1 MSRQTWA
8 RGDRVVHA
16 LKPEWGHGEV
26 LTVQPTQHDGKP
38 CQKLTIRFDRAGT
51 KTLTT
56 AIADLRPA
64 GAGSAKPESPIDA
77 GATRIDAP
85 MEARLMPDA
94 LVLAATA
101 DEAAE
106 RLRTLPED
114 ATDPFRPL
122 AARLRAT
129 LALYRFTETGAS
141 LLDWAAAQTGLVD
154 PLSRFNRHELERA
167 FQDFRIVTENHLRKL
182 TREMSRQ
189 DSSGLAAVVAEQPPA
204 ALQALRRVGA
214 VR

>member
-1 MSRQTWA
+1 
-8 RGDRVVHA
+8 
-16 LKPEWGHGEV
+16 
-26 LTVQPTQHDGKP
+26 
-38 CQKLTIRFDRAGT
+38 
-51 KTLTT
+51 
-56 AIADLRPA
+56 
-64 GAGSAKPESPIDA
+64 
-77 GATRIDAP
+77 
-85 MEARLMPDA
+85 MPDA